1 MLDRVLM
8 NEQLRNAID
17 LLLHRAK
24 EARKVRQ
31 NEDDEKMREYLRG
44 QADALE
50 AAAME
55 LGRSK

>member
-1 MLDRVLM
+1 MS
-8 NEQLRNAID
+8 EQLRNAID

-31 NEDDEKMREYLRG
+31 NEDDEKAREYLRG
-44 QADALE
+44 QVDALE

-55 LGRSK
+55 LGRTT